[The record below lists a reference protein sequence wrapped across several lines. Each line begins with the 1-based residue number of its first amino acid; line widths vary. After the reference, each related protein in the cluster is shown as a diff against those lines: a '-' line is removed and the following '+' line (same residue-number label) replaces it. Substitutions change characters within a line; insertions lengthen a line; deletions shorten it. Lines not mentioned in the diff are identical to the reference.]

1 VNSPYCDKMVKLL
14 QGRKVGHREARDL
27 ANEIGEPVIYWPYY
41 PSNNAHTVYPEKKPR
56 GKPRQR

>member
-1 VNSPYCDKMVKLL
+1 MVKLL